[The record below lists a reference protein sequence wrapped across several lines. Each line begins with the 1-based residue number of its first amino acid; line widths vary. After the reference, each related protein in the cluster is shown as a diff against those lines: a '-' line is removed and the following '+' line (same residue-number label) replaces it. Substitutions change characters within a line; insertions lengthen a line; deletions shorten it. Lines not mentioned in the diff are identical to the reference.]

1 MEATGEEPIMYV
13 LKVIG
18 ARRSVLA
25 YHTCESSAELDEL
38 LAVYQALGYAPESL
52 VVEKREK
59 ERAA

>member
-1 MEATGEEPIMYV
+1 MYV

-25 YHTCESSAELDEL
+25 YHTLETSAELDEL
-38 LAVYQALGYAPESL
+38 LAVYQALGYTPEAL

>member
-1 MEATGEEPIMYV
+1 MENVTVYV

-25 YHTCESSAELDEL
+25 YHTCDTAAELSEL
-38 LAVYQALGYAPESL
+38 LSIYRALGYANEAL
-52 VVEKREK
+52 IVEQHEK

>member
-1 MEATGEEPIMYV
+1 MTYI

-25 YHTCESSAELDEL
+25 YHTCESATDLREL
-38 LAVYQALGYAPESL
+38 LEVYAALGYPAEAL
-52 VVEKREK
+52 VVEQREK

>member
-1 MEATGEEPIMYV
+1 MYV

-25 YHTCESSAELDEL
+25 YHTCDTAAELSEL
-38 LAVYQALGYAPESL
+38 LSIYRALGYANEAL
-52 VVEKREK
+52 IVEQHEK

>member
-1 MEATGEEPIMYV
+1 MYV

-25 YHTCESSAELDEL
+25 YHTCESHAELHEL
-38 LAVYQALGYAPESL
+38 LAVYGALGYPEEAL

-59 ERAA
+59 EQAA

>member
-1 MEATGEEPIMYV
+1 MYV

-25 YHTCESSAELDEL
+25 YHTCDTTTELHEL
-38 LAVYQALGYAPESL
+38 LAVYAALGYPTEAL
-52 VVEKREK
+52 QVEKREK